1 MTIASSSNYDL
12 QSLGTVLK
20 QVVDQINTDVFP
32 GEEDPKLL
40 SSVNYDEQGLKA
52 TMKAAAEAANG
63 FYDGD
68 DVLVSSDYDDT
79 FLPEMLQRLVDKVN
93 LGAAP

>member
-1 MTIASSSNYDL
+1 MTIASSPNYDL
-12 QSLGTVLK
+12 QSLGAVLK
-20 QVVDQINTDVFP
+20 QVVDQINTDVVP
-32 GEEDPKLL
+32 DPLFL
-40 SSVNYDEQGLKA
+40 SSVNYDEQGLKS
-52 TMKAAAEAANG
+52 TMRACAEAANT

-93 LGAAP
+93 AGPA